1 MSDIKLFRL
10 TAGRASEIQGTAS
23 HLEKP
28 LQTLIETNL
37 EPLLGIHPQGES
49 IS

>member
-1 MSDIKLFRL
+1 VSDIRL
-10 TAGRASEIQGTAS
+10 VPVDQGKANAIDGSAS

-37 EPLLGIHPQGES
+37 GPLLGENA
-49 IS
+49 